1 MKSSKAGAAIPKKLW
16 GEVDD
21 LLGAV
26 SKLSLPIDQK
36 CCRNLFHD

>member
-1 MKSSKAGAAIPKKLW
+1 MKAYKANMAIYEEGDVL

-26 SKLSLPIDQK
+26 SKLSL
-36 CCRNLFHD
+36 